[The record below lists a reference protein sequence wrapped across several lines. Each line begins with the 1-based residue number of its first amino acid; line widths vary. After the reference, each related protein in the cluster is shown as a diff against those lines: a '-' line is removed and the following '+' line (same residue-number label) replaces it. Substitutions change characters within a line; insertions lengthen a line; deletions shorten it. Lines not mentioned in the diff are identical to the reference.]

1 MNKINFEGMTQEQ
14 ALFACFRLLLEN
26 RNVKAIDAFNQLPV
40 EFQTSYS
47 EEQLLGYEK
56 DLAEFMTEF
65 HKNYYKYNYAETL
78 KKYRTILKIY
88 SKLADELQIK
98 TSLENAH
105 LLTYLLWN
113 GYLSKDHRYYFD
125 KNRKC
130 LIGGLALTIMNGA
143 GVCLNNS
150 ELLKDFLL
158 ERDFPTATV
167 VNYAPNSSNKNYRNP
182 VKKNI
187 AQSIQSILSPVA
199 DQLLGNHAFNLIHD
213 QGQFYIYD
221 STQLTLLNCDN
232 RKNATV
238 IDGQS
243 SYKLI
248 IPNAFLLN
256 ITSNKS
262 LAVINDY
269 YNDEYSTCP
278 YGNGAFM
285 TSWARCASKINRNQS
300 LLADC
305 YQEAR
310 PMIDDIAKVLS
321 K

>member
-1 MNKINFEGMTQEQ
+1 MNKINFAGMTQEQ
-14 ALFACFRLLLEN
+14 ALLTCFKLLLEN
-26 RNVKAIDAFNQLPV
+26 RNVKAADVFNQLPI

-47 EEQLLGYEK
+47 EEQLFGYEK

-65 HKNYYKYNYAETL
+65 HKNYQKYNYAETL

-88 SKLADELQIK
+88 SKLADELRIE
-98 TSLENAH
+98 TSIENAH

-113 GYLSKDHRYYFD
+113 GYLSKDHKYYFD

-158 ERDFPTATV
+158 ERGFPTATV
-167 VNYAPNSSNKNYRNP
+167 VNFAPSCSNKNYHNP

-187 AQSIQSILSPVA
+187 VHSIQDICSSTG
-199 DQLLGNHAFNLIHD
+199 DQLAGNHAFNLIHD
-213 QGQFYIYD
+213 YGQFYIYD
-221 STQLTLLNCDN
+221 STQMTLLNCDN
-232 RKNATV
+232 RKKATV
-238 IDGQS
+238 IDGKS
-243 SYKLI
+243 SYELI
-248 IPNAFLLN
+248 IPNGFLLN

-262 LAVINDY
+262 LAVLNDY

-278 YGNGAFM
+278 YGNGAYM
-285 TSWARCASKINRNQS
+285 TTWSHCAEKINRNQS